1 MSVAI
6 LRSRAQIGTEAPP
19 VTIEVF
25 LSGGLPGFSVVG
37 MPETAVRE
45 SKDRVRAAIL
55 SSGFRFPQERIT
67 VSLGPADMRKTGGRF
82 DLAIA
87 LGILASSKQIPVEA
101 VGGYEFFGELALN
114 GDIRRVPGV
123 LPAALKARAAGRR
136 LIVPADNG
144 AEALLAKATVFAAV
158 TLLQVSAHL
167 RQVEPMVALL
177 PLKSTLGSAQVPDL
191 CEVRGQAHPKR
202 AL

>member
-1 MSVAI
+1 MAGIARAAGSNRPRRANVSVAI
-6 LRSRAQIGTEAPP
+6 LRSRAQIGTDAPP

-25 LSGGLPGFSVVG
+25 LSGGLPVFSIVG

-55 SSGFRFPQERIT
+55 SSGFKFPQERIT

-87 LGILASSKQIPVEA
+87 LGVLASSKQIPIEA
-101 VGGYEFFGELALN
+101 FSSYEFRGELALN

-123 LPAALKARAAGRR
+123 LPAALKARAAGNLKFRR
-136 LIVPADNG
+136 RGSCNSQRSPA
-144 AEALLAKATVFAAV
+144 
-158 TLLQVSAHL
+158 
-167 RQVEPMVALL
+167 RI
-177 PLKSTLGSAQVPDL
+177 
-191 CEVRGQAHPKR
+191 
-202 AL
+202 